1 MIQTSVHTQMTRACH
16 VQPSPYPFTL
26 VPHSALCTAPGNSH
40 TLNTQGEGR
49 YTNSCCRRN
58 NIRQSWNSK
67 TLLTSQ
73 PHLPDLNGPQSG
85 SRNKTKRMVQAM
97 APALPMRPPHSPIC
111 LRAECS
117 FWPKGHLFYLIATKC
132 CILAST
138 RQISSSSAYS
148 HGTVWFPS
156 IPFSNTEPFLLSPV
170 HL

>member
-26 VPHSALCTAPGNSH
+26 VPHSALCTAPGNNH

-117 FWPKGHLFYLIATKC
+117 FWPKRTSILSDSHKMLHPGLHQPDIIIQCLFSWYSVGSFYHLL
-132 CILAST
+132 
-138 RQISSSSAYS
+138 
-148 HGTVWFPS
+148 
-156 IPFSNTEPFLLSPV
+156 
-170 HL
+170 